1 MLLSSPA
8 ARSQVAQWG
17 SAERLRADH
26 VIPAHP
32 GWLTFVD
39 RHQAARVLKKPCP
52 IWELQA
58 AVEQEPAESE
68 AAE

>member
-1 MLLSSPA
+1 MIDRLKSDPA
-8 ARSQVAQWG
+8 TARIP
-17 SAERLRADH
+17 
-26 VIPAHP
+26 VIVIAAHP
-32 GWLTFVD
+32 GWLAIVD
-39 RHQAARVLKKPCP
+39 RDQAARVLKKACP